1 MGLGQTQPFLFTTE
15 VYPMQGKSRE
25 HWMQLCEQAAVEQ
38 DPETLLRLVRE
49 IDQML
54 GEKEDR
60 LVRQRCRANK
70 VDPAPE

>member
-15 VYPMQGKSRE
+15 VYPMQGKTRE
-25 HWMQLCEQAAVEQ
+25 QWMQLCEQAALEQ
-38 DPETLLRLVRE
+38 DPEILLRLVRE

-60 LVRQRCRANK
+60 LHRLRGRANK
-70 VDPAPE
+70 VDSAGE